1 MSLVETHI
9 VAPGLQAVPRPVTRV
24 TACLCLL
31 CSHDGTADLT
41 VTSLQAGFG
50 WPLTLAVDGQAAGA
64 VLCHREACR
73 HQFLP
78 LDGAIVLLGA

>member
-1 MSLVETHI
+1 MSLVETRS
-9 VAPGLQAVPRPVTRV
+9 VAPGLQAVPRPVTWV

-50 WPLTLAVDGQAAGA
+50 WPLTLAVDGQAVGA

-73 HQFLP
+73 HQFSQ
-78 LDGAIVLLGA
+78 LDGAIVLIGA